1 MHHYQ
6 DVDDIYVLTNKPVR
20 VFLECGERSRAFDN
34 VWRTNE
40 IFIFK
45 GRCLAFSFLLS
56 LLTPFQ
62 TSVETS
68 MVKVS
73 PEHPLKAG
81 PVNGAG

>member
-1 MHHYQ
+1 MPHYQ
-6 DVDDIYVLTNKPVR
+6 DVDDIYVLTNKPGR

-45 GRCLAFSFLLS
+45 GRRLVFSALFPV
-56 LLTPFQ
+56 LTSFQ

-73 PEHPLKAG
+73 PEQSFKAG
-81 PVNGAG
+81 PANGPG